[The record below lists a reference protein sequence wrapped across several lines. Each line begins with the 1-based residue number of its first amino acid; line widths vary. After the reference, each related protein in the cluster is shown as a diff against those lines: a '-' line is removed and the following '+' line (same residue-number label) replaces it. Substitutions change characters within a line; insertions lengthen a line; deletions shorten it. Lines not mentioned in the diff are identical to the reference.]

1 MPILVILTILSF
13 VMYIF
18 YKAKS
23 LRMKKRPNER
33 RWVGAKASIAL
44 GLLLIFFGMN
54 ELYLRQSTIVIVM
67 SIVFFLIGGFYVYQN
82 VKLYR
87 YLLPYAAEEARRNR
101 TNDDR

>member
-1 MPILVILTILSF
+1 MPILVILSILSF

-18 YKAKS
+18 YKVKS

-33 RWVGAKASIAL
+33 RWIGTKASIAL

-54 ELYLRQSTIVIVM
+54 QLYLRQTTTVIVM
-67 SIVFFLIGGFYVYQN
+67 SIIFFLIGGFYVYQN

-87 YLLPYAAEEARRNR
+87 YLLPYAAEEARQSRS
-101 TNDDR
+101 NDDQ